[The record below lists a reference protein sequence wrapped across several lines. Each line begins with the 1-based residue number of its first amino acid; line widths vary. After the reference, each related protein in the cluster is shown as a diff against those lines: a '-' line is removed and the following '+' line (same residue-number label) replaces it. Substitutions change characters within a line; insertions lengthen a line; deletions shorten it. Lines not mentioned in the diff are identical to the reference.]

1 VGGLTPYRIDFD
13 PRADRDGAKLPVAVR
28 RRIREKLEFLRAAPF
43 RSHPGVLVKEAAEVR
58 GIWRFHASSDVRVF
72 YTVMGDVLWVVMI
85 DRSAGRTRKTVPEL
99 RRRL

>member
-13 PRADRDGAKLPVAVR
+13 PRADRDGAKLPIAVR

-43 RSHPGVLVKEAAEVR
+43 RSHPGVVVKEVAEAR
-58 GIWRFHASSDVRVF
+58 GIWRFHVSSEVRVF
-72 YTVMGDVLWVVMI
+72 YTVVGDVLWVVMI
-85 DRSAGRTRKTVPEL
+85 DKSAGITRKTVREL